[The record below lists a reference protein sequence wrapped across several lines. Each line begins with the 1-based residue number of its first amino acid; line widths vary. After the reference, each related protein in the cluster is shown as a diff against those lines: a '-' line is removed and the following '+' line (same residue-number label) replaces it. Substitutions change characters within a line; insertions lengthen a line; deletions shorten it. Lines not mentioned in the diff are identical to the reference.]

1 MIRYLLTGVPGLDF
15 PRSLPHRTTAAW
27 SRRIFPC
34 LLAVFILLALPHPA
48 YAQGELCRGVP
59 TSSWNETTHDA
70 FVVLYTPGD
79 LALASSTLLAQ
90 INQINAEYQRLE
102 KLFETSLML
111 PVTIRIY
118 PTRLTYSCL
127 NALAPGIPPD
137 ASHARIG
144 LREIALI
151 GEALQRDPSGWRR
164 EGLDV
169 LRYELAALFSEQ
181 ISDRKAPPGLAA
193 GVGAYAQDPQVILAG
208 QIPSAPQAPTRT
220 WASLWGSADRTDPVQ
235 QVSIVAFLVDT
246 YGWPRFQEFLQ
257 ALAVSDGYRTALED
271 VYQQAPSAL
280 EAAWRDYYPQF
291 AAGRWEFNVLHN
303 YDLQPY
309 EALIAA
315 GAYAD
320 AAQGLREADAFLSR
334 FGDSPRLQQAREMLS
349 RARLGQQAGDLTAQA
364 RQSLQE
370 GQYERAL
377 QQVDEALRRYA
388 SLDDTRRLDELDA
401 YRQRAQAVLALRG
414 QLQAQI
420 QALTSG
426 GATLEEAQALIE
438 TSRRLGELG
447 DRSSLQVAS
456 EALAQARQTDNR
468 LRSLFVALW
477 VVLALGL
484 LALRLLLA
492 RRKPPLEASL

>member
-1 MIRYLLTGVPGLDF
+1 
-15 PRSLPHRTTAAW
+15 
-27 SRRIFPC
+27 
-34 LLAVFILLALPHPA
+34 
-48 YAQGELCRGVP
+48 
-59 TSSWNETTHDA
+59 
-70 FVVLYTPGD
+70 
-79 LALASSTLLAQ
+79 
-90 INQINAEYQRLE
+90 
-102 KLFETSLML
+102 
-111 PVTIRIY
+111 
-118 PTRLTYSCL
+118 
-127 NALAPGIPPD
+127 
-137 ASHARIG
+137 
-144 LREIALI
+144 
-151 GEALQRDPSGWRR
+151 
-164 EGLDV
+164 
-169 LRYELAALFSEQ
+169 
-181 ISDRKAPPGLAA
+181 
-193 GVGAYAQDPQVILAG
+193 
-208 QIPSAPQAPTRT
+208 
-220 WASLWGSADRTDPVQ
+220 
-235 QVSIVAFLVDT
+235 
-246 YGWPRFQEFLQ
+246 
-257 ALAVSDGYRTALED
+257 
-271 VYQQAPSAL
+271 
-280 EAAWRDYYPQF
+280 
-291 AAGRWEFNVLHN
+291 
-303 YDLQPY
+303 
-309 EALIAA
+309 
-315 GAYAD
+315 
-320 AAQGLREADAFLSR
+320 
-334 FGDSPRLQQAREMLS
+334 MLS